1 MKKNLGTWHVVVDC
15 FGTLNLKFYFDLLLF
30 HLAQDLTK
38 PQKILKK
45 PKKHQNQPKN
55 ALFNIF
61 KGFTWNKICS
71 LFYSKAKNEE
81 KLPKFFL
88 YFFRSKTGFA
98 IFEKKITKNFK
109 FWILFFFNCSLML
122 KKVSPN
128 FQKIVLIF
136 KVPVIFWKWKLCHV
150 CAARALSTI
159 HQFIKI

>member
-61 KGFTWNKICS
+61 KGLPETKFVPYFIQ
-71 LFYSKAKNEE
+71 
-81 KLPKFFL
+81 KLKMK
-88 YFFRSKTGFA
+88 RSF
-98 IFEKKITKNFK
+98 
-109 FWILFFFNCSLML
+109 
-122 KKVSPN
+122 PN
-128 FQKIVLIF
+128 FFYIF
-136 KVPVIFWKWKLCHV
+136 V
-150 CAARALSTI
+150 
-159 HQFIKI
+159 

>member
-1 MKKNLGTWHVVVDC
+1 MSWINIGLDKCLAFKDFNNVQIGTATEYLGWSDFWKKNLGTWHVVVDC

-88 YFFRSKTGFA
+88 YFCLGKIPVSPFLR
-98 IFEKKITKNFK
+98 KKITKNFK
-109 FWILFFFNCSLML
+109 FWILFFFNCSLM
-122 KKVSPN
+122 
-128 FQKIVLIF
+128 
-136 KVPVIFWKWKLCHV
+136 
-150 CAARALSTI
+150 
-159 HQFIKI
+159 